1 MDTIHKSLMALGV
14 PPHVYGFDYI
24 HDAVDLILSDKQYVH
39 AITKRLYPAVA
50 LMNDTTPSRVEKAIR
65 HAIGLCM
72 MRAEPHALAA
82 CFGGTIDREKGVP
95 SNALFLTILALH
107 LEDKE
112 AL

>member
-1 MDTIHKSLMALGV
+1 MDTIHKTLLELRI
-14 PPHVYGFDYI
+14 PPHIYGFDYI
-24 HDAVDLILSDKQYVH
+24 HDAVALILSDKQYVH

-50 LMNDTTPSRVEKAIR
+50 LKNDTTPVRVEKAIR
-65 HAIGLCM
+65 HAIELCM

-82 CFGGTIDREKGVP
+82 YFGGTIDQEKRVP